1 MSKYIWEELK
11 RVIIKKKI
19 CIIIIVMITIA
30 FGIINVSK
38 TKTLEANLQGDKEI
52 LNIQKSG
59 RDKAETEFKKAEFSR
74 DIIGTEK
81 EIADIE
87 EQLDIINNY
96 DKSKLD
102 EQIQKLEKE
111 NNPKNEYK
119 IDQLKYEKEYNIE
132 KSELTPRGTYR
143 AIEIVMVFIP
153 MIFLLSMI
161 VLSSDIV
168 SGEYAPNTI
177 KNLITRPISRKKI
190 IISKFIVSIILS
202 AGTIIISTIT
212 FILESGIHLGFSD
225 YRLPFDV
232 GAKYVLDKSLPLTSL
247 TSQMK
252 YVPGSRIMIPL
263 WSSIIILVLITIIVS
278 MAIVSIIIFIS
289 TVCKNSLISALTNF
303 ILICGTA
310 IWYVLGFAG
319 RYLVSAKY
327 GVFIKFFPTPYIID
341 NLEILTGGISQQL
354 TSSIS
359 ILFVLI
365 VCFGWVLIML
375 FLSTYIFGKRD
386 FD

>member
-19 CIIIIVMITIA
+19 SIIIIVMITIA
-30 FGIINVSK
+30 FGIINISK
-38 TKTLEANLQGDKEI
+38 TKTLEANLQGDKA
-52 LNIQKSG
+52 LLDIQKSG
-59 RDKAETEFKKAEFSR
+59 RDKAKTEFKKAEFSR
-74 DIIGTEK
+74 DIAGNEK
-81 EIADIE
+81 QIAAIE
-87 EQLDIINNY
+87 EQLNTINNY

-119 IDQLKYEKEYNIE
+119 IIQLKYEKEHNIE

-143 AIEIVMVFIP
+143 TIEILMGFIP
-153 MIFLLSMI
+153 MIFLLIMI
-161 VLSSDIV
+161 VLLSDIV

-177 KNLITRPISRKKI
+177 KILLTKSIPRKRI

-202 AGTIIISTIT
+202 ASTMVISAII
-212 FILESGIHLGFSD
+212 FILEAGIHLGFSD

-232 GAKYVLDKSLPLTSL
+232 GAKYVFDKSLPLTSL

-252 YVPGSRIMIPL
+252 YVPGSRTIIPL

-278 MAIVSIIIFIS
+278 IAIISIIMFIS

-310 IWYVLGFAG
+310 IWYVLEFAG
-319 RYLVSAKY
+319 RNLVSAKY
-327 GVFIKFFPTPYIID
+327 GVLVKFFPIPYII
-341 NLEILTGGISQQL
+341 NGIEILTGVISQQL
-354 TSSIS
+354 TSSVN
-359 ILFVLI
+359 ILFILM
-365 VCFGWVLIML
+365 VCFGWTLTMM